1 MGIIEKKTPQHWNY
15 FLALEDDIVRLAR
28 YLEPTTDNF
37 DAYSLEL
44 ARILFTAS
52 SEVDVVAKQLCQK
65 LNPDS
70 AADRI
75 TAYMNEITAVFP
87 EIVQAEANIP
97 KFGLTLNPW
106 EQWGLQNSPLWWKA
120 YNNVK
125 HKRHTHFQEANLK
138 HALNAVAA
146 LFLLLL
152 YFYTDEGEH
161 GLLSPD
167 PILFRAGHPFTVDH
181 AFWERNVTIYS
192 RNGMILVTNPVN

>member
-1 MGIIEKKTPQHWNY
+1 MGIIEKKTPQHWNF
-15 FLALEDDIVRLAR
+15 FLALEDDLVRLAR

-44 ARILFTAS
+44 ARILSTAS

-87 EIVQAEANIP
+87 EIAQAEASIP
-97 KFGLTLNPW
+97 KFGLMLNPW
-106 EQWGLQNSPLWWKA
+106 EQWGLQKSPLWWKA

-146 LFLLLL
+146 LFILLLF
-152 YFYTDEGEH
+152 FYTEEGER

-167 PILFRAGHPFTVDH
+167 PILFRAGQPFTVDH

-192 RNGMILVTNPVN
+192 RNGMIVVANPVT